1 MFHCY
6 STPIIKETRAKIE
19 TQIPGIFRIN
29 YIEKYE
35 TDQHLKL
42 SLFVH
47 KFGYGYDI
55 HLRFDQNVHKMI
67 TLWPH

>member
-1 MFHCY
+1 MFYVY
-6 STPIIKETRAKIE
+6 STPILKETRAKIV

-29 YIEKYE
+29 YIEKH
-35 TDQHLKL
+35 QHVKL

-55 HLRFDQNVHKMI
+55 NLRLGSKCA
-67 TLWPH
+67 

>member
-6 STPIIKETRAKIE
+6 STPIIKETRAKIV
-19 TQIPGIFRIN
+19 TQIPWIFHIN
-29 YIEKYE
+29 YIEKHE
-35 TDQHLKL
+35 TQQHVKL

-55 HLRFDQNVHKMI
+55 HFRFGSKCA
-67 TLWPH
+67 

>member
-6 STPIIKETRAKIE
+6 STPIIKETRAKIV
-19 TQIPGIFRIN
+19 TQIPGIFSIN
-29 YIEKYE
+29 YIEKHE
-35 TDQHLKL
+35 THQHVKL

-55 HLRFDQNVHKMI
+55 QMDQNVHKMI

>member
-6 STPIIKETRAKIE
+6 STPFIKETRAKIV

-29 YIEKYE
+29 YIEKHE
-35 TDQHLKL
+35 THQHVKL

-55 HLRFDQNVHKMI
+55 HLRFGSKCA
-67 TLWPH
+67 

>member
-19 TQIPGIFRIN
+19 TQIPGIFHIN
-29 YIEKYE
+29 SIEKHE
-35 TDQHLKL
+35 THQHVKL

-47 KFGYGYDI
+47 KFGYSDDI
-55 HLRFDQNVHKMI
+55 HLKI
-67 TLWPH
+67 